1 MRLVRFVLLAL
12 VLAAPLARPAAAQSS
27 ESTRARMAEL
37 QRQLDSDRSRLQR
50 ALEAEQITTGTLD
63 ALDREVAAREALV
76 VTYGMRLEQVRAE
89 RDSLARTLGLL
100 TNQFVGLRARQAALA
115 RQAYKHGRLNDLV
128 LLFSAR
134 SISEMVR
141 RARFLRRISDVRKG
155 HATRM
160 ESTMQT
166 LQARQGDLA
175 KAERDATRTLGD
187 ATTEQR
193 ELAESQRRRAIV
205 VDAMR
210 SQRGVL
216 EDRIGRVQ
224 ADMASI
230 ERTVESV
237 SREGTTRRAAAPA
250 EDRAAYDARSRAFAG
265 TRGQL
270 AWPVA
275 GFVTQRHGVRTNA
288 ETGIE
293 TRFPGIMIGT
303 EPEALVRAVAA
314 GRVERVGHL
323 PEFGQLIV
331 IVHGDYITT
340 YSNLSALAVRRGD
353 EVAAGQVIAK
363 AGTDQQP
370 MGAGLFFTLSVGNS
384 MQDPIPWL
392 RAQ

>member
-1 MRLVRFVLLAL
+1 MRLVRFVLLAF

-27 ESTRARMAEL
+27 ESTRARLAEL

-230 ERTVESV
+230 ERTVASV